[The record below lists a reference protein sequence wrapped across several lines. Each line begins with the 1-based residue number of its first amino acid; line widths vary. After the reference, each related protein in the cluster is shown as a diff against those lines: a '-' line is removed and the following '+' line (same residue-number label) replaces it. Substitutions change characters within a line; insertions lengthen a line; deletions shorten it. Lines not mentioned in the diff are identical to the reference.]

1 MKTRDFSFELPDD
14 LIAQHPPEVRGTS
27 RLLVLDRGTGAIRH
41 ASMPEIVDFIDPKT
55 VMVFNDSR
63 VRKARIHATSRH
75 GGLVELLLLERLD
88 PFTWRTLTSK
98 TRRQRIGKQLVLP
111 GSVEAEIVST
121 EGAFR
126 HIRFS
131 REIDDA
137 WLEKHGHVPLPP
149 YIERPDETQDA
160 DRYQTVY
167 ARITGSVAA
176 PTAGLHFTQ
185 AMLKDLQRAGV
196 EMHFVTLHVGAGTFF
211 PIRSEHIE
219 DHEMH
224 EESYEISEETAD
236 GINGAVSAGRPILAV
251 GTTSVR
257 CLESAS
263 ESGRLRPGK
272 TRTSLYIKPGYRF
285 RTVSRLF
292 TNFHTPDSTLL
303 VLVSAFAGV
312 DEIKRAY
319 DGAVGERYRFFSYG
333 DAMLIL

>member
-1 MKTRDFSFELPDD
+1 MKTRDISFNLPEE
-14 LIAQHPPEVRGTS
+14 LIAQYPPDTRGTS
-27 RLLVLDRGTGAIRH
+27 RLLVLDRSTGSIRH
-41 ASMPEIVDFIDPKT
+41 ASMRGILEFIDPET

-75 GGLVELLLLERLD
+75 GGTVELLLLERLD
-88 PFTWRTLTSK
+88 PFTWKTLTSK
-98 TRRQRIGKQLVLP
+98 TRRQRVGKQLELP
-111 GSVEAEIVST
+111 GSVSAEIVSA
-121 EGAFR
+121 EGSFR

-131 REIDDA
+131 REIDDT
-137 WLEKHGHVPLPP
+137 WLEIHGHVPLPP
-149 YIERPDETQDA
+149 YIERPDGDHDA

-176 PTAGLHFTQ
+176 PTAGLHFTEE
-185 AMLKDLQRAGV
+185 MLKGLQRAGA

-224 EESYEISEETAD
+224 EESYEISDESAD
-236 GINGAVSAGRPILAV
+236 GINRAVSAGRPILAV

-263 ESGRLRPGK
+263 KGGRLLAGK
-272 TRTSLYIKPGYRF
+272 GSTSLYIKPGYRF
-285 RTVSRLF
+285 RTVTRLF

-303 VLVSAFAGV
+303 VLVSTFAGV

-319 DGAVGERYRFFSYG
+319 QSAVRERYRFFSYG